1 MACKDR
7 SEQSGTA
14 RIDASFE
21 KLKADIRFIMVLQTL
36 LILELIF
43 LELYFPS

>member
-1 MACKDR
+1 MACKNR
-7 SEQSGTA
+7 SEQCR

-21 KLKADIRFIMVLQTL
+21 KLKADVRFIMTLQTL

-43 LELYFPS
+43 IELCFPS